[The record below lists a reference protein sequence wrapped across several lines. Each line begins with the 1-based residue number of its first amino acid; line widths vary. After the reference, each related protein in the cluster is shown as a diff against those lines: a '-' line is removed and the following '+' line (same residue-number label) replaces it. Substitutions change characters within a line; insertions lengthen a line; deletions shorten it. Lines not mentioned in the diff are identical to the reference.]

1 MLDSELLLLPG
12 ETLPLALTVFQIES
26 LLKNLP
32 QRVGQILKWLNET
45 KIKNVMKKVRFIK
58 KLSKKLVGIDP
69 VARGVPTCQ
78 IDQLK

>member
-69 VARGVPTCQ
+69 VVRGVPTCQ